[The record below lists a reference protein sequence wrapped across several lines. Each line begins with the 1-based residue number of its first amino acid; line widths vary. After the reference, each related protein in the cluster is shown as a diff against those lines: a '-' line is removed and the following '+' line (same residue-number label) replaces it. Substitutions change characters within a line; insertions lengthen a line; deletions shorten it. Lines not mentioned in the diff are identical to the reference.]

1 MLSGKGKHNKKSTV
15 LGKALGM
22 FKPKKEL
29 IHMSKPETGNNV
41 SRTRE
46 NVNQVYAAEDN
57 VSQQFDPD
65 LVRLSVMAGDPWD
78 QFSLGGSDKNYSS
91 DDQSLFAEEGEEKE
105 MPNTS
110 DDDEGAND
118 EVYIDDNT
126 SSGSVDHMD
135 EQEDG
140 ASDEEEEEDTFDMSS
155 DVAFQRNRVNTP
167 TARGVG
173 VTDSVIAFT
182 SGSTLA
188 TSMNQIERIMEVNDN
203 HQNHTCVEH
212 EDSSAL
218 LDQLHR
224 ALRSSVVSVDP
235 GPPKAVNELESEL
248 EREMH
253 EADRLVRELEAS
265 RLTTK
270 ALEEKLNS
278 RKAKMQNIEE
288 IGEQVHMARAFAL
301 QSVKLKSFTLRS
313 RKSSRK
319 FQSPSKETSLDGVMI
334 QEEGSSDESDQD
346 SDVNNEDNVEVKAD
360 FCGSEQTLHRSHRD
374 TTYEETLEA
383 NQEGSSNGNGVSKTT
398 IRDEESFSPYED
410 ELSDAVETA
419 IASAGDERRKDCSQG
434 FIETSLEKDYVRDR
448 ANGSEKSPDEKL
460 RSSIQKAMQ
469 MEEIGEQVRQ
479 GRFQEFGEVE
489 LAIAGIGQ
497 DHGQVE
503 INNNGEQSDMY
514 MSELLELRARLHEQQ
529 QQIEYLEE
537 ERSYNVSKVAE
548 LNALVERAGN
558 GDVMQHLAE
567 KSVQVAELNHE
578 ISILREKLARSE
590 VRSTALEAER
600 DANKTVI
607 LNLSESLWKNDSLS
621 GSANNATHAFIKQ
634 GGVIPASD
642 AMELTIAHLQ
652 SKIESLEDEN
662 AAYKESVESLTA
674 SVLELTQENDAR
686 MLKIAALESQFL
698 MLNKRGQPTSV
709 VVSATSLDSPGSQQN
724 NEKLLRFKAWANNK
738 INQVQEQYENI
749 KTDIEI
755 RRVNTD
761 PDQIL
766 T

>member
-1 MLSGKGKHNKKSTV
+1 MLSGKGKRVKKATV
-15 LGKALGM
+15 FGKALGM
-22 FKPKKEL
+22 LKPKKDL
-29 IHMSKPETGNNV
+29 IHKSKPEPRNTISTLAHNV
-41 SRTRE
+41 SQI
-46 NVNQVYAAEDN
+46 NAEEDD

-78 QFSLGGSDKNYSS
+78 QFSLADSDKNYSS
-91 DDQSLFAEEGEEKE
+91 DDHSLFAEEGEDKE
-105 MPNTS
+105 VLNTS
-110 DDDEGAND
+110 EGAND
-118 EVYIDDNT
+118 EVYLDDNT
-126 SSGSVDHMD
+126 SSGSVDRVD
-135 EQEDG
+135 EQEG
-140 ASDEEEEEDTFDMSS
+140 SASDEEEGEDTFDMSS
-155 DVAFQRNRVNTP
+155 EVAFQRNHVNAP
-167 TARGVG
+167 TARGVA

-182 SGSTLA
+182 TGSTLA
-188 TSMNQIERIMEVNDN
+188 ASMNQIERIMEVNDN
-203 HQNHTCVEH
+203 HQEHVCIEH

-224 ALRSSVVSVDP
+224 ALRSSVVSMDP
-235 GPPKAVNELESEL
+235 GPPKAVDELESEF
-248 EREMH
+248 EMEMH

-270 ALEEKLNS
+270 ALEEKINS

-301 QSVKLKSFTLRS
+301 QSVKLKSFTLS
-313 RKSSRK
+313 SHKSSTKLKR
-319 FQSPSKETSLDGVMI
+319 PSKETSLDSAII

-346 SDVNNEDNVEVKAD
+346 SGAINQDNA
-360 FCGSEQTLHRSHRD
+360 EQKDNLCRSDEKLHISHDD
-374 TTYEETLEA
+374 TTYSRETPGT
-383 NQEGSSNGNGVSKTT
+383 NQTGSSNGNGVSKPPA
-398 IRDEESFSPYED
+398 IEDELFSPYED

-419 IASAGDERRKDCSQG
+419 IAREADEDRKDRSEG
-434 FIETSLEKDYVRDR
+434 FQETSVDKDFVRGR
-448 ANGSEKSPDEKL
+448 ANSAAKSPDEKL
-460 RSSIQKAMQ
+460 RTSIQKAIQ
-469 MEEIGEQVRQ
+469 MEEVGDQVRQ

-489 LAIAGIGQ
+489 LAIAGQGQ
-497 DHGQVE
+497 EHGQIGVNAPE
-503 INNNGEQSDMY
+503 NAQQSEMFK
-514 MSELLELRARLHEQQ
+514 SELLELRARLHEQQ
-529 QQIEYLEE
+529 QQIEYLEQ

-548 LNALVERAGN
+548 LNTLVQRAGS

-578 ISILREKLARSE
+578 ISILRAKLARSE
-590 VRSTALEAER
+590 DRSTALEAER

-607 LNLSESLWKNDSLS
+607 LNLSESLWKNDSMN
-621 GSANNATHAFIKQ
+621 GSTNKATNAFIKQ
-634 GGVIPASD
+634 GGVIPAND
-642 AMELTIAHLQ
+642 AMEMTIAHLQ
-652 SKIESLEDEN
+652 TKIETLEDEN
-662 AAYKESVESLTA
+662 AAYKETVESLTA

-698 MLNKRGQPTSV
+698 MLNKRGPSTSV

-738 INQVQEQYENI
+738 INQVQEQYDNI